1 MKKALCILLSLIML
15 LSASTTAFASEMIDK
30 SFCVDDYNQYT
41 IKLFDE
47 TLHTRS
53 TTENTI
59 DTAISY
65 VKSLNL
71 KDMGYSYIEEAC
83 LEELDSYKD
92 DDVVLESYTVLVPKA
107 RAKSYYG
114 TYLNSDYYY
123 EYTSVSD
130 MQRETNGAE
139 KGASNESKWN
149 NWILGAMDLGMCFA
163 TKKWSIPYTIIR
175 TVTGVSGTSA
185 VHYGSYNQYVEQF
198 TNTVTRTIFKEKSTG
213 KFDPCYQDQTSSL
226 RVKLYFCPVG
236 TAFSS
241 DYIEISDVYNGSV
254 KANDLTKDEILHT
267 ANAYSNHGGEIIY
280 RVSYHRVTEDWNN

>member
-30 SFCVDDYNQYT
+30 SFCIDDYNQYT

-130 MQRETNGAE
+130 MRRETNGAE

-163 TKKWSIPYTIIR
+163 TKKMEYSIY
-175 TVTGVSGTSA
+175 
-185 VHYGSYNQYVEQF
+185 
-198 TNTVTRTIFKEKSTG
+198 
-213 KFDPCYQDQTSSL
+213 
-226 RVKLYFCPVG
+226 
-236 TAFSS
+236 
-241 DYIEISDVYNGSV
+241 
-254 KANDLTKDEILHT
+254 
-267 ANAYSNHGGEIIY
+267 
-280 RVSYHRVTEDWNN
+280 YH

>member
-71 KDMGYSYIEEAC
+71 
-83 LEELDSYKD
+83 
-92 DDVVLESYTVLVPKA
+92 
-107 RAKSYYG
+107 
-114 TYLNSDYYY
+114 
-123 EYTSVSD
+123 
-130 MQRETNGAE
+130 
-139 KGASNESKWN
+139 
-149 NWILGAMDLGMCFA
+149 
-163 TKKWSIPYTIIR
+163 

>member
-30 SFCVDDYNQYT
+30 SFCIDDYNQYT

-107 RAKSYYG
+107 RAKSYY
-114 TYLNSDYYY
+114 
-123 EYTSVSD
+123 
-130 MQRETNGAE
+130 
-139 KGASNESKWN
+139 
-149 NWILGAMDLGMCFA
+149 
-163 TKKWSIPYTIIR
+163 
-175 TVTGVSGTSA
+175 
-185 VHYGSYNQYVEQF
+185 
-198 TNTVTRTIFKEKSTG
+198 
-213 KFDPCYQDQTSSL
+213 
-226 RVKLYFCPVG
+226 
-236 TAFSS
+236 
-241 DYIEISDVYNGSV
+241 
-254 KANDLTKDEILHT
+254 
-267 ANAYSNHGGEIIY
+267 
-280 RVSYHRVTEDWNN
+280 

>member
-30 SFCVDDYNQYT
+30 SFCIDDYNQYT

-65 VKSLNL
+65 VKSLN
-71 KDMGYSYIEEAC
+71 
-83 LEELDSYKD
+83 

-130 MQRETNGAE
+130 MRRETNGAE

-163 TKKWSIPYTIIR
+163 TKKWSIPYTII
-175 TVTGVSGTSA
+175 SM
-185 VHYGSYNQYVEQF
+185 
-198 TNTVTRTIFKEKSTG
+198 
-213 KFDPCYQDQTSSL
+213 
-226 RVKLYFCPVG
+226 
-236 TAFSS
+236 
-241 DYIEISDVYNGSV
+241 
-254 KANDLTKDEILHT
+254 
-267 ANAYSNHGGEIIY
+267 
-280 RVSYHRVTEDWNN
+280 